1 METIVEYAPVIM
13 ALFMTGA
20 LAGFGAGM
28 FGIGGGAIMVPA
40 LYYMFSF
47 MGYDISTVT
56 HMAVATSTAVIIVN
70 AIRSV
75 RSHHKLGNVD
85 WGLLWPKNLFKS
97 YGLWIGVG
105 AFLGSFLIAPRLSGQ
120 DLLGIFAIVSI
131 FIAGQFIFGRPNWR
145 LMDDVPRG
153 VAPPLV
159 GTVVGN
165 LSALMGIGGGSLTV
179 PLMSICG
186 VPIHR
191 AIGTASGFGLA
202 IALPGT
208 IGYIISG
215 WSVPLRAPASL
226 GYVNIPAFIFMT
238 LAAFLF
244 IPLGAKLATGLP
256 QDKLKKIFGIFL
268 LLVTINMI
276 RRAFL

>member
-1 METIVEYAPVIM
+1 M
-13 ALFMTGA
+13 ALCATGA

-40 LYYMFSF
+40 LYYMFNYL
-47 MGYDISTVT
+47 GYDVSTVT

-70 AIRSV
+70 AMRSV
-75 RSHHKLGNVD
+75 RSHHLLGNVD
-85 WGLLWPKNLFKS
+85 WDILWPKNFIGS
-97 YGLWIGVG
+97 YGFWIGVG
-105 AFLGSFLIAPRLSGQ
+105 AFIGSFLIAPRLSGEA
-120 DLLGIFAIVSI
+120 LLGVFAVISV
-131 FIAGQFIFGRPNWR
+131 FVALQFIFGRPNWR
-145 LMDDVPRG
+145 LRNDVPRG
-153 VAPPLV
+153 AAPPIIGGL
-159 GTVVGN
+159 VGN

-186 VPIHR
+186 VSIHR

-226 GYVNIPAFIFMT
+226 GYVNIAAFIFMSI
-238 LAAFLF
+238 AAFLC
-244 IPLGAKLATGLP
+244 IPLGAKLATNLP
-256 QDKLKKIFGIFL
+256 QDKLKKIFGICL
-268 LLVTINMI
+268 LFVAVNMT
-276 RRAFL
+276 RRAFF